1 MADTLPRAARI
12 SLGAALAWC
21 LLLLVGALALPVYGT
36 ASSSASIDA
45 GGSATVTETT
55 GSATLFE
62 VNGLIALVVLAVPL
76 AATLL
81 VGAFLHWRVRA
92 AAWGVTAVL
101 GALTVL
107 ALMSVGVLVVP
118 VVVALTV
125 ACSSAGNHAAR
136 TVVA

>member
-1 MADTLPRAARI
+1 
-12 SLGAALAWC
+12 
-21 LLLLVGALALPVYGT
+21 
-36 ASSSASIDA
+36 
-45 GGSATVTETT
+45 
-55 GSATLFE
+55 
-62 VNGLIALVVLAVPL
+62 VLAVPL